1 MSLLDDTLASE
12 DNLRLTEVDLLPEI
26 LSSWLF
32 LASSQF
38 VPLQVRTILV
48 QHCSALLCSRHGQ
61 SSHIFVFYNI
71 IIKLHHHDVTKD
83 SVSKTME
90 NGRE

>member
-32 LASSQF
+32 LPPHS
-38 VPLQVRTILV
+38 L
-48 QHCSALLCSRHGQ
+48 
-61 SSHIFVFYNI
+61 SHFKSGPY
-71 IIKLHHHDVTKD
+71 
-83 SVSKTME
+83 
-90 NGRE
+90 